1 MAIPLKNPVGRLAQ
15 TFQVSA
21 SDAKNSFG
29 SILDRVTR
37 EGAVAITKHDKPV
50 AMLVSID
57 AYRALVPPPEESL
70 KNLAAEFDAVYQ
82 RMQSPGAADAM
93 QKAFAMTP
101 AQLGRAAVLES
112 AASRKP
118 QGKPPKRG
126 RG

>member
-1 MAIPLKNPVGRLAQ
+1 
-15 TFQVSA
+15 
-21 SDAKNSFG
+21 
-29 SILDRVTR
+29 
-37 EGAVAITKHDKPV
+37 VAITKHDKPV

-57 AYRALVPPPEESL
+57 AYQALVPPPEESL

-101 AQLGRAAVLES
+101 AELGRAAVLES
-112 AASRKP
+112 AAARKP
-118 QGKPPKRG
+118 VGKPPKRG